1 MKLSS
6 RTRYGMRAVLELSM
20 EYGKKPMQIKTI
32 ADREDISN
40 KYLEQLIAMLK
51 AAGLVRSI
59 RGPRGG
65 YVLAR
70 PPQEI
75 SLKDVFLTLEGPMV
89 PADCLEHP
97 EFCPRCTDCATREI
111 WHELQDSITRVL
123 ESYTLADLVDKSV
136 RSKKAANYNI

>member
-123 ESYTLADLVDKSV
+123 ESYTLADLVDRSV